1 MSNYGNKG
9 GSMRALSGALAVA
22 VLALSAGG
30 CAQLAQ
36 LQAMKAFKAA
46 NAAYQAQ
53 DYRKAATLYEEAL
66 EANPNLSQAY
76 FFLGNSYDN
85 QFKPSRK
92 GEADNDAMLTKA
104 VEYYQKAADALGQ
117 SPVPEE
123 KKIGKL
129 ALEYLVAAYSVDKLN
144 DPALAEP
151 VVQRMIQLEPG
162 EPSNYFALAKIYEDA
177 GVYDEAERML
187 IAAREARPNVPD
199 VYMQL
204 AGFYNRQADFDK
216 TIDALTQRTKVEPNN
231 PEAFFTIS
239 TYYWDNAQ
247 RNALLSDADK
257 RTQVERGLEA
267 VNRSLEIKSDYMEAL
282 VYKGLLLRVQ
292 ANLEK
297 DPGKQQALIKEANAL
312 RDQAEEI
319 KKKRQGGGGA

>member
-1 MSNYGNKG
+1 
-9 GSMRALSGALAVA
+9 MRALSGALAVA
-22 VLALSAGG
+22 VLALSTAG

-46 NAAYQAQ
+46 NAAYQQQ
-53 DYRKAATLYEEAL
+53 DYKQAATLYEEAL
-66 EANPNLSQAY
+66 EANPSLAQAY

-85 QFKPSRK
+85 QFRPSRK
-92 GEADNDAMLTKA
+92 GEPENDALLTKA

-117 SPVPEE
+117 SAVPEE

-129 ALEYLVAAYSVDKLN
+129 ALEYLVAAYGVDKLN
-144 DPALAEP
+144 DPAMAEP
-151 VVQRMIQLEPG
+151 VVQKMIQLEPG

-187 IAAREARPNVPD
+187 VAARDARPNVPD

-247 RNALLSDADK
+247 RNALLSDEDK
-257 RTQVERGLEA
+257 RVQVEKGLEA
-267 VNRSLEIKSDYMEAL
+267 ANKAIEIKSDYMEAL

-292 ANLEK
+292 ALLEK
-297 DPGKQQALIKEANAL
+297 DRSKIDALIKEANAL

-319 KKKRQGGGGA
+319 KKKRQGGGA

>member
-1 MSNYGNKG
+1 MSTYGNKG

-22 VLALSAGG
+22 LVALSAAG

-53 DYRKAATLYEEAL
+53 DYKKAATLYEEAL
-66 EANPNLSQAY
+66 AANPNLAQAY

-92 GEADNDAMLTKA
+92 GEADNDVMLTKA

-129 ALEYLVAAYSVDKLN
+129 ALEYLVAAYGVDKLN
-144 DPALAEP
+144 DPAMAEP
-151 VVQRMIQLEPG
+151 VVQKMIQLEPG

-257 RTQVERGLEA
+257 RMQVERGLEA
-267 VNRSLEIKSDYMEAL
+267 VNRALAIKGDYMEAL

-297 DPGKQQALIKEANAL
+297 DAGKQQALLKEANAL

-319 KKKRQGGGGA
+319 KKKRQGGA